1 LFSLCIWQ
9 CLLPHTCKMHW
20 SIEGQESLKVVVTVN
35 QQPTSAS
42 LWMLAGHG
50 TFFHWVLLSL
60 SYSVRFRGMAT
71 LPGHQVTQE
80 LYSRK
85 NCYIYI
91 YIYISGKKKR
101 YEYCQLEKL
110 PNFKKILITLKYLL
124 QCNWLMHTRNTNS
137 LLWHVHIH
145 ITKLTMKRRSRK
157 SIIIQVKGHGHLLCD
172 N

>member
-1 LFSLCIWQ
+1 
-9 CLLPHTCKMHW
+9 M
-20 SIEGQESLKVVVTVN
+20 VVTVN

-85 NCYIYI
+85 ICYIYMT
-91 YIYISGKKKR
+91 SVPNSPKKKGMKLWAR
-101 YEYCQLEKL
+101 KVAWFQKNSNYINIFIAMQLS
-110 PNFKKILITLKYLL
+110 I
-124 QCNWLMHTRNTNS
+124 HTRNTNS
-137 LLWHVHIH
+137 LLRHVHIH
-145 ITKLTMKRRSRK
+145 TTKLTMKRRSWK
-157 SIIIQVKGHGHLLCD
+157 SIIIQVKDIGHLLCD